1 MDAFVQ
7 KFCEKYSLPAALSLQ
22 LLDNMEKFTFRKGDF
37 LVKAGGRNPN
47 FYIISKGIWRGY
59 FLNDGVDASVW
70 FASEGEA
77 IFSSWGYVENTASL
91 VSIEAMCDSELYGIS
106 KSRLETLYASSI
118 ELANFG
124 RRLFE
129 QQILGLESWMVA
141 GGSPRAK
148 ERYLALLEENPELLQ
163 YVPLKHI
170 ASYLLITP
178 QSLSRIRAEL
188 GRKKKNESI

>member
-7 KFCEKYSLPAALSLQ
+7 KFCEKYSLPITASLQ
-22 LLDNMEKFTFRKGDF
+22 LLAKMEKLHFRKGDF
-37 LVKAGGRNPN
+37 LVQEGERNSN
-47 FYIISKGIWRGY
+47 FYIISKGIWRGHY
-59 FLNDGVDASVW
+59 LNDGVDVSVW

-77 IFSSWGYVENTASL
+77 IFSSWGYIENTLSL

-106 KSRLETLYASSI
+106 KAKLESFYASSA

-129 QQILGLESWMVA
+129 QQFLGLENWIIS

-148 ERYLALLEENPELLQ
+148 ERYLTLLEENPELLQ

-170 ASYLLITP
+170 ASYLWITP
-178 QSLSRIRAEL
+178 QSLSRIRAGL
-188 GRKKKNESI
+188 GKKIKE